1 MSQGQEQGENSY
13 SGKAQFLFIVPLI
26 GIFLLGFAWV
36 GSGSTTPYNSS
47 EQFLGQVSA
56 SQAPLPEDPQL
67 VLVGNNA
74 LSAFSPPVAVT
85 PQVLGAILGQP
96 EEDRG
101 PEITKYVVEEGDTPS
116 SVAEKFGISMA
127 TVLGANDLSSR
138 ASLKPG
144 KEILILPV
152 SGALH
157 LVRPGDTLSEIA
169 TWYKGSSY
177 EITEFNSL
185 TVGQI
190 FAGDLVIIPGG
201 VKPIS
206 IPSGRLTPIANSYF
220 IWPIPAPHPLTQ
232 GLHPFNAVDMSNG
245 ICGEPVYAAAG
256 GNIQKTGY
264 TSLGG
269 NYVRVLH
276 PNGVVT
282 YSGHLSRILTTIDT
296 KVFQGQIIGY
306 TGNTGFTI
314 GRTGCHL
321 HFEVRGAVNPFAR

>member
-13 SGKAQFLFIVPLI
+13 SGKAHLLFIVPLI
-26 GIFLLGFAWV
+26 GIFLLGLAF
-36 GSGSTTPYNSS
+36 GGNTTASS
-47 EQFLGQVSA
+47 LVSSQLIGQVSA

-67 VLVGNNA
+67 VLVGSNA

-85 PQVLGAILGQP
+85 SQVLGAILGQP

-101 PEITKYVVEEGDTPS
+101 PEITKYVIEEGDTIS
-116 SVAEKFGISMA
+116 SVAEKFGISVV
-127 TVLGANDLSSR
+127 TVLGVNDLSPG

-144 KEILILPV
+144 KELLILPV

-169 TWYKGSSY
+169 TWYKGSAK

-185 TVGQI
+185 AVGQI

-201 VKPIS
+201 VEPKS
-206 IPSGRLTPIANSYF
+206 IPSRRLTPIANSYF
-220 IWPIPAPHPLTQ
+220 IWPIPGPHPLTQ

-282 YSGHLSRILTTIDT
+282 YYGHLSRILGTIDT

-321 HFEVRGAVNPFAR
+321 HFEVRGAVNPFVR